1 MENFKI
7 ILRLFLILL
16 LVGFHQDNLTF
27 DHLKNFNIGE
37 YQLQA
42 PENFKLTEQQG
53 YDSMVGIIEGSGIT
67 LSYDY
72 GMYTSPEQNV
82 SEEDYTIINE
92 DNEGIQ
98 KQILIAKNPRR
109 DNTSIHISIAEN
121 PGPNN
126 PLPFK
131 IWGTNLTDRQQELAI
146 KIFNSIT
153 VERQDKA
160 QSSNLHQS
168 ISLARYDIPALL
180 FAI

>member
-7 ILRLFLILL
+7 LIGIILSLV
-16 LVGFHQDNLTF
+16 LVGCNQDDLTF
-27 DHLKNFNIGE
+27 DNLKDIKIGE
-37 YQLQA
+37 YKLQV
-42 PENFKLTEQQG
+42 PENFILTEQQG

-82 SEEDYTIINE
+82 PEEDYIIINE

-98 KQILIAKNPRR
+98 KQILIAKNPQR

-126 PLPFK
+126 PFPLK
-131 IWGTNLTDRQQELAI
+131 IWGTNLTDKQQVLVI
-146 KIFNSIT
+146 KIFNSIA
-153 VERQDKA
+153 VER
-160 QSSNLHQS
+160 
-168 ISLARYDIPALL
+168 
-180 FAI
+180 